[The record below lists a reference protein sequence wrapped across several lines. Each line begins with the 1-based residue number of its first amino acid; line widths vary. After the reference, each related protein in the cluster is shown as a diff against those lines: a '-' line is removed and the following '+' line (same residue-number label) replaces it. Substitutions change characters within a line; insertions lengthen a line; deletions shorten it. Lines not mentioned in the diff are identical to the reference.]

1 MCARRS
7 TSFSIR
13 IIELLD
19 RLKIIEISGSS
30 GGELLTKL
38 LEVVYESDRR

>member
-19 RLKIIEISGSS
+19 RLKIIEVSGSRR
-30 GGELLTKL
+30 GELLTKL
-38 LEVVYESDRR
+38 LEVVHESNRR